1 MSKAIQVYDDAKEK
15 VVDVPEDEVE
25 NITDMMRVFTGIQEV
40 WYLAYKEKI
49 SEPNFISGLLRFA
62 ISFVKRGLDPNY
74 IDTEPGSYNKST
86 ISAKAE
92 KIWESV
98 GDKIIDIVEDIT
110 NSEDDRAAIAKF
122 KKPYKQLS
130 DAEKETLE
138 EDLDDRY
145 TLDAIAYCLIC
156 KALDLWT
163 PKFWRLDAVAAK
175 IAEVEKTEFEKEK
188 AIAEKEKGK
197 AEKRVPVGS

>member
-1 MSKAIQVYDDAKEK
+1 MSQKIQVYDNAEGKL
-15 VVDVPEDEVE
+15 VNIPQDEVE
-25 NITDMMRVFTGIQEV
+25 NITEMMRVFTGIQEV
-40 WYLAYKEKI
+40 WYTAYKQKI

-110 NSEDDRAAIAKF
+110 TSEDF
-122 KKPYKQLS
+122 LPTNVP
-130 DAEKETLE
+130 KEIFVE
-138 EDLDDRY
+138 EDRHVRN
-145 TLDAIAYCLIC
+145 AIAYCFI
-156 KALDLWT
+156 ARAFDIWT
-163 PKFWRLDAVAAK
+163 PKFWRSDAIANK
-175 IAEVEKTEFEKEK
+175 IREKEQARRK
-188 AIAEKEKGK
+188 KRKPKRKKEY
-197 AEKRVPVGS
+197 P

>member
-1 MSKAIQVYDDAKEK
+1 MSKAIQVYDDVKEK

-25 NITDMMRVFTGIQEV
+25 NIKDMMRVFTGIQEV

-74 IDTEPGSYNKST
+74 TDTEPGSYNKST

-110 NSEDDRAAIAKF
+110 TSEDF
-122 KKPYKQLS
+122 LPTNVP
-130 DAEKETLE
+130 KEIFVE
-138 EDLDDRY
+138 EDRHVRN
-145 TLDAIAYCLIC
+145 AIAYCFI
-156 KALDLWT
+156 ARAFDIWT
-163 PKFWRLDAVAAK
+163 PKFWRSDAIAAK
-175 IAEVEKTEFEKEK
+175 IREKDQTEQKFRHYVKKKADAKKEK
-188 AIAEKEKGK
+188 AKT
-197 AEKRVPVGS
+197 EKRVPVGN

>member
-1 MSKAIQVYDDAKEK
+1 MSKAIQVYDNAEEK
-15 VVDVPEDEVE
+15 LVNIPEEEVE

-40 WYLAYKEKI
+40 WFSAYKQKI

-74 IDTEPGSYNKST
+74 TDTEPGSYNKST

-110 NSEDDRAAIAKF
+110 TSEDF
-122 KKPYKQLS
+122 LPTNVP
-130 DAEKETLE
+130 KEIFVE
-138 EDLDDRY
+138 EDRHVRN
-145 TLDAIAYCLIC
+145 AIAYCFI
-156 KALDLWT
+156 ARAFDIWT
-163 PKFWRLDAVAAK
+163 PKFWRSDAIAAK
-175 IAEVEKTEFEKEK
+175 IREKDQAE
-188 AIAEKEKGK
+188 AEKKK
-197 AEKRVPVGS
+197 IKSEKRVPVGN

>member
-15 VVDVPEDEVE
+15 VVDIPEDEVE
-25 NITDMMRVFTGIQEV
+25 NIEDMMRVFTGIQEV
-40 WYLAYKEKI
+40 WFSAYKQKI

-110 NSEDDRAAIAKF
+110 TSEDFLPTNVPKEIFVEEDRHVRNAIAYCFIARAFDIWTPKYWRSDAIAA
-122 KKPYKQLS
+122 KIREKDHAEYEKEKA
-130 DAEKETLE
+130 DAEKE
-138 EDLDDRY
+138 
-145 TLDAIAYCLIC
+145 
-156 KALDLWT
+156 KA
-163 PKFWRLDAVAAK
+163 KS
-175 IAEVEKTEFEKEK
+175 
-188 AIAEKEKGK
+188 
-197 AEKRVPVGS
+197 EKRVPVGN